1 MRPGAPATVY
11 SLHLQP
17 QPSPRSRRRA
27 EGLYPQLGVGQCIG
41 FSFESSF
48 RDIWKDIVSVSY
60 HCLRGL
66 SNRIVPVFS
75 FFLLKNYVSCI
86 VLLPI
91 FSHFLPQIPSCFP
104 FPVVIFFPSPFSRS
118 ISEDLG
124 LGITSALKMEEKSF
138 LAAETFPNEDVF

>member
-1 MRPGAPATVY
+1 MSRNDNSRGNLMYRSTPSCTAGV
-11 SLHLQP
+11 LHL
-17 QPSPRSRRRA
+17 
-27 EGLYPQLGVGQCIG
+27 LYGWIGIGVGQCIG

-91 FSHFLPQIPSCFP
+91 FSHFLPQNPSCFP

-124 LGITSALKMEEKSF
+124 LGITSALKMEEKYF